1 MECLNAFEKKD
12 AINLETVKTFVKLL
26 SPIAPHLAEELWE
39 TLKGDGFIIDQKWPT
54 YDPALIQS
62 ATMTIAVQVNGKLRG
77 DVVVASDAPK
87 EEIIATAK
95 EIENVKKYL
104 DGVTIKK
111 EIYVINKLVSF
122 VV

>member
-1 MECLNAFEKKD
+1 MENCA
-12 AINLETVKTFVKLL
+12 
-26 SPIAPHLAEELWE
+26 
-39 TLKGDGFIIDQKWPT
+39 
-54 YDPALIQS
+54 
-62 ATMTIAVQVNGKLRG
+62 
-77 DVVVASDAPK
+77 